1 MSIPVSSRVFG
12 AISRYIRRENGSTS
26 VEAALWVP
34 FFILFTFG
42 VGQLGLILYGQSR
55 VLGVA
60 EEATRSLAVG
70 EFASDTDAEAWIR
83 AQLSPVSSNVQADS
97 FLDPDGSVIRTVV
110 RVPASDL
117 GGFGIFSALTGFD
130 IVVRAQQVWE
140 FRV

>member
-1 MSIPVSSRVFG
+1 MSSLPSRLVG
-12 AISRYIRRENGSTS
+12 AITHFARREAGSTS

-34 FFILFTFG
+34 FFVLFTFG

-55 VLGVA
+55 VLGIA

-70 EFASDTDAEAWIR
+70 EFSTDLDAEAWIR
-83 AQLSPVSSNVQADS
+83 VQLAQVSNNVRADS
-97 FLDPDGSVIRTVV
+97 FLSADGSVIETVV

>member
-1 MSIPVSSRVFG
+1 MSVRFPSRLFG
-12 AISRYIRRENGSTS
+12 AITHFVRRETGSTT

-70 EFASDTDAEAWIR
+70 EFATDTDAEAWIR
-83 AQLSPVSSNVQADS
+83 ARLAPISTNVQADS
-97 FLDPDGSVIRTVV
+97 FLDPDGTVIRTVV

-130 IVVRAQQVWE
+130 IVVQAQQVWE